1 MAGDNWAIRNKFK
14 IVTGIFVLAM
24 VIYGLVMHDIW
35 QAIQSE
41 KHNRAVLNAENRA
54 AYLEKDIE
62 EIYGVASALEIILAD
77 GDNWQVLSFDSTAK
91 RLMKYHP
98 YIASLQLAPQGKVTK
113 VYPFDGN
120 KAVFLDL
127 LQDEKRGPISRYAKD
142 TGETIIQGPFDLVQG
157 ARCLSCYNRKL

>member
-1 MAGDNWAIRNKFK
+1 M
-14 IVTGIFVLAM
+14 
-24 VIYGLVMHDIW
+24 
-35 QAIQSE
+35 
-41 KHNRAVLNAENRA
+41 
-54 AYLEKDIE
+54 
-62 EIYGVASALEIILAD
+62 AD

-142 TGETIIQGPFDLVQG
+142 TGNTLFRGLLI
-157 ARCLSCYNRKL
+157 